1 MSVARITNANIFI
14 KPAGL
19 RCLIRK
25 RIFLKGL
32 YGASSDKLVG
42 HGLLKR
48 MKFPVVLHK
57 DPDSDYGV
65 AVPDLP
71 GCFSADR
78 TVEEALDA
86 AVEAIECHIGGL
98 LKDGLPVPA
107 DQPVEAPRKNRNY
120 AGGLWALVEVD
131 LSKVSGKAKR
141 VNITLPEHLLTQIDS
156 FAAKTGDTRSG
167 FLVHA
172 AMEYVTTHQA
182 NLAKPTGN
190 RSAIKKQ
197 GRAAAGV

>member
-1 MSVARITNANIFI
+1 MSGAGTTNTNIPN

-19 RCLIRK
+19 RCRIQK
-25 RIFLKGL
+25 RIFPKEL
-32 YGASSDKLVG
+32 YAASSAKPAG
-42 HGLLKR
+42 YGLPKP

-57 DPDSDYGV
+57 DPDSEYGV
-65 AVPDLP
+65 TVLDLP
-71 GCFSADR
+71 GCFSAGL
-78 TVEEALDA
+78 TVEAALDA
-86 AVEAIECHIGGL
+86 AVEAIECHVEGL
-98 LKDGLPVPA
+98 LRDGLSVPA
-107 DQPVEAPRKNRNY
+107 AQPVEAHRKNRDY

>member
-1 MSVARITNANIFI
+1 MSVARITNTNIFI

-25 RIFLKGL
+25 RIFPREL
-32 YGASSDKLVG
+32 YGPSSARPVG

-71 GCFSADR
+71 GCFSAGP
-78 TVEEALDA
+78 TVEAALDA
-86 AVEAIECHIGGL
+86 AVEAIECHIEGL
-98 LKDGLPVPA
+98 LTDGLAVPPA
-107 DQPVEAPRKNRNY
+107 KPVEKHRTNRDY
-120 AGGLWALVEVD
+120 AGGLWALVDVD
-131 LSKVSGKAKR
+131 PSKVSGKAKR

-172 AMEYVTTHQA
+172 AMEYVTAHQA
-182 NLAKPTGN
+182 SNAVPAAK
-190 RSAIKKQ
+190 RRAAKKQ
-197 GRAAAGV
+197 GRTAAGV